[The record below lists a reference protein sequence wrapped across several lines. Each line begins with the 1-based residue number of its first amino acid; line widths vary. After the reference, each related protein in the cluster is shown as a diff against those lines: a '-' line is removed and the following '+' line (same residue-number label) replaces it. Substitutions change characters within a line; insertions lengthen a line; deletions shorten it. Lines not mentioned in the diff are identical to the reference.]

1 MKVLLEENWLS
12 ESATPSSM
20 IQLKDAAMVIT
31 LMGLSCLNILFFF
44 SLLLLLLLL
53 LINIDNVLL
62 ILNNFCK
69 LRNLYVAK
77 CNLGKVKIEAS
88 AGQR

>member
-20 IQLKDAAMVIT
+20 IQSKDAVGIT
-31 LMGLSCLNILFFF
+31 LTGLSCLNILFFF

-53 LINIDNVLL
+53 INIDNVLL
-62 ILNNFCK
+62 ILNTFCK

-77 CNLGKVKIEAS
+77 CNSGKVKI
-88 AGQR
+88 